1 MSPTNQPTNQN
12 SDLGFSPDAKAQRLS
27 ELTLALHQIAP
38 ELISDNRIDLAR
50 LKDLLGD
57 ESFATNE
64 HYELSWA
71 GKTAAR
77 REIQKTTSHT
87 LLPASDNPTH
97 APHMLIEGENLEV
110 LRVLQKSYYGKVKM
124 IYIDPPYNTG
134 NDSFVYPDDYSETL
148 DEYQKRTGEKN
159 QDGFLNKQSLWKKNS
174 KESGQYHSAWLSMM
188 YPRLYLARNLL
199 RDDGVIFISIDDNE
213 AANLKLLCDEV
224 FGAENFVA
232 LLPWKGKG
240 GGADNKYFM
249 VAHEYILMYAKQKSE
264 FDIGLLDK
272 DSTGYNKYDATKKQH
287 YKTQLARKWGSNSKR
302 TDRPNLFY
310 PIYDN
315 NNNEVYPLLP
325 DGSDGCWRWSKNRMQ
340 QEIELG
346 NVEFD
351 KNSAG
356 KIEAYEKIYEPQ
368 DDEED
373 TKKFSTWLD
382 DVGNTAKGS
391 KELKS
396 LLNEKFFDFPKPTD
410 LIKRLVLIADATDN
424 DIILDF
430 FIGSGTTVQAVL
442 EQNIDDG
449 NNRQCIC
456 VQMPERTFTV
466 NENAKE
472 IPKEKTAGEAYK
484 AGYRTIA
491 DITRAR
497 IDKVIDKL
505 KTEHPDKTADLAC
518 ANFVLAPSNFK
529 VWRSDVADVDALRAQ
544 LELLQTAELT
554 QTQMDSRFRG
564 NDGGGGNDG
573 VGVNDAHFVDSQ
585 TAMLSEL
592 LLKFGLGAL
601 GVHAI
606 TRPLSVAGV
615 TIHRVLMHDDAVL
628 WLCFE
633 PYSAS
638 LKDAI
643 VAAKPA
649 QVMMLN
655 SCFVGDKKDELLSN
669 LQLELAGLDIGL
681 TVIWIFLSHAVARA
695 TASPCKEIAGQARN
709 DTTK

>member
-1 MSPTNQPTNQN
+1 M
-12 SDLGFSPDAKAQRLS
+12 GFSPDAKAQRLS
-27 ELTLALHQIAP
+27 ELRLALHQIAP

-57 ESFATNE
+57 ESFAANE

-77 REIQKTTSHT
+77 REIQKTTSNT
-87 LLPASDNPTH
+87 LQPFADNPTH

-232 LLPWKGKG
+232 QFPWRKRTAKSDVPFGVSQ
-240 GGADNKYFM
+240 DFEW
-249 VAHEYILMYAKQKSE
+249 VVCYAKSNNFVACIEGSE
-264 FDIGLLDK
+264 RKYYETDDLKGRPWRIHDM
-272 DSTGYNKYDATKKQH
+272 STQ
-287 YKTQLARKWGSNSKR
+287 R
-302 TDRPNLFY
+302 TASERPNSDFTIINPKSNKEYPVNPNAVWRVTKETFKQFY
-310 PIYDN
+310 
-315 NNNEVYPLLP
+315 
-325 DGSDGCWRWSKNRMQ
+325 
-340 QEIELG
+340 
-346 NVEFD
+346 
-351 KNSAG
+351 
-356 KIEAYEKIYEPQ
+356 
-368 DDEED
+368 EED
-373 TKKFSTWLD
+373 RIVFPEDYDFLKITNPVLRYFKEDDIKKSGDMFGYSPVSTNFPAKIGMSQDGTKNFS
-382 DVGNTAKGS
+382 
-391 KELKS
+391 S
-396 LLNEKFFDFPKPTD
+396 LFENKIFDYPKPVN
-410 LIKRLVLIADATDN
+410 LIKHLIQSASNIDKSA
-424 DIILDF
+424 IILDF
-430 FIGSGTTVQAVL
+430 FAGSGTTAQAVMELNL
-442 EQNIDDG
+442 EDG
-449 NNRQCIC
+449 GNRQCIC
-456 VQMPERTFTV
+456 VQMPEVLDETS
-466 NENAKE
+466 
-472 IPKEKTAGEAYK
+472 EAYK

-505 KTEHPDKTADLAC
+505 KAEHPDKTADLAC
-518 ANFVLAPSNFK
+518 ANFTLAPSNFK

-544 LELLQTAELT
+544 LEIFQAAEKVDSGLLRDESA
-554 QTQMDSRFRG
+554 R
-564 NDGGGGNDG
+564 NDGALGNSDGGENDG
-573 VGVNDAHFVDSQ
+573 SLLDSQ

-606 TRPLSVAGV
+606 TSPLSVAGV
-615 TIHRVLMHDDAVL
+615 TVHRVLMNDDAVL

-643 VAAKPA
+643 VTAKPA
-649 QVMMLN
+649 QVIMLN

-681 TVIWIFLSHAVARA
+681 TVI
-695 TASPCKEIAGQARN
+695 
-709 DTTK
+709 